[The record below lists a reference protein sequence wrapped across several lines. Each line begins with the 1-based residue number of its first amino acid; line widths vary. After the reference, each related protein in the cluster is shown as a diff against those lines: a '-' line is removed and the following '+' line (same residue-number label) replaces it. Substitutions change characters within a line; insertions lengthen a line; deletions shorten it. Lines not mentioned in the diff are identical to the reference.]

1 VSAIDPALL
10 LRAYASGIFPMA
22 DSADAPEV
30 YWVEPERRGIL
41 PLDRFHLSKSLAKTL
56 KSGGFTTSV
65 DRAFTDVIRLCGAPA
80 ADREATWINPQ
91 IRDAMLELHQLG
103 YAHSVEV
110 WEGDGLVGGL
120 YGVRLGGAFFGESMF
135 SRANDASKVALAHL
149 VARMRCG
156 GFKLLDCQF
165 ITPHLASLGAIEISQ
180 KAYLALLDSV
190 VVSPPPSAGAPAS
203 GAAESVSADW
213 SAFDLWAAA
222 AAPDAWADGG
232 GSPWLI
238 WQSLTQTS

>member
-1 VSAIDPALL
+1 MSAIDPAML

-30 YWVEPERRGIL
+30 YWVEPEWRGIL

-56 KSGGFTTSV
+56 KLGGFTTSV
-65 DRAFTDVIRLCGAPA
+65 DRAFADVIRLCGGPTP
-80 ADREATWINPQ
+80 DREETWINPQ
-91 IRDAMLELHQLG
+91 IRDAMLLLHQLG

-110 WEGDGLVGGL
+110 WDGDDLVGGL
-120 YGVRLGGAFFGESMF
+120 YGVRFGGAFFGESMF
-135 SRANDASKVALAHL
+135 SRATDASKVALAHL

-180 KAYLALLDSV
+180 KAYLVLLDSV
-190 VVSPPPSAGAPAS
+190 VVSPPPSAGALAS
-203 GAAESVSADW
+203 GAAASVSADW

-222 AAPDAWADGG
+222 AAPGAWADGG
-232 GSPWLI
+232 GSPWFI
-238 WQSLTQTS
+238 WHSLTQTS